1 MGVHGFTSWTS
12 IHIQPNYSVPFSNAH
27 DLYYFHF
34 SYSFLEASRACWDND
49 VFRSFSR
56 INSVLMYNEYNWQ
69 RLYKEPRPY
78 KRPRTPTRDY
88 MPRANEQKRLVTH
101 GWLVRMMTPSGR
113 RTIMRRILKGKHV
126 LSH

>member
-1 MGVHGFTSWTS
+1 MQALNILRSGVVSR
-12 IHIQPNYSVPFSNAH
+12 
-27 DLYYFHF
+27 